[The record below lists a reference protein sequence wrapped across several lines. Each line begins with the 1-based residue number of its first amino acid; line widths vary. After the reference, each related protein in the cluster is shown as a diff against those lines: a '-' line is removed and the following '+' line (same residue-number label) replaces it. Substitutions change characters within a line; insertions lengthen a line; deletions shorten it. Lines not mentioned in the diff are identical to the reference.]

1 MDGWMGGWT
10 GGWVDGWVDGWMDGW
25 IDGWLEGWMIH
36 SHITVRMHVISVM
49 LILMPESIYSTHY
62 NQ

>member
-1 MDGWMGGWT
+1 MES
-10 GGWVDGWVDGWMDGW
+10 WVDGWVGGYVDGW

-36 SHITVRMHVISVM
+36 SHITVRMHDISDM
-49 LILMPESIYSTHY
+49 LIVMPESIYSTYY